1 MKDAYSL
8 EGFMGSL
15 PFEFTDSA
23 LMKKVFVHR
32 SFLNEREGA
41 GLKSNERLEFL
52 GDAIL
57 SNIIS
62 HMLFRK
68 FPDIH
73 EGELTRMRA
82 KLVNRLSLACLA
94 KEVSLDKYLLLGKG
108 ERLSGGTENPTI
120 LAGVFEALI
129 AAVYFNQG
137 FQKTFDYVER
147 LFSPLLA
154 DAIEGPGHFD
164 FKPRLQELSQKL
176 FKETPSYIL
185 IGEKGPPHRKIFE
198 IEVQVAGKTLGSGRA
213 PRKKDAEQAAA
224 GEALENLTERFAEFF
239 PEAATVAELHG
250 A

>member
-1 MKDAYSL
+1 MKDEYPL
-8 EGFMGSL
+8 QGFMGSL
-15 PFEFTDSA
+15 PFVFTDDA

-32 SFLNEREGA
+32 SFLNEKEGA

-82 KLVNRLSLACLA
+82 KLVNRLSLAGIA
-94 KEVSLDKYLLLGKG
+94 REISLDKYLLLGKG
-108 ERLSGGTENPTI
+108 ERLSGGADNPTI
-120 LAGVFEALI
+120 LSGVFEAFI
-129 AAVYFNQG
+129 AAIYFNQG
-137 FQKTFDYVER
+137 FQKTFEYIED
-147 LFSPLLA
+147 LFTPLLA
-154 DAIEGPGHFD
+154 DALEGPGHFD
-164 FKPRLQELSQKL
+164 YKPRLQELSQKL
-176 FKETPSYIL
+176 FKEAPSYIL

-198 IEVQVAGKTLGSGRA
+198 IEVRVAGKTLGSGCA

-224 GEALENLTERFAEFF
+224 GEALTNLSDRFAEFF
-239 PEAATVAELHG
+239 PESTIITELHG